1 MTQSAKQLSDK
12 VDGLLAEY
20 LGDNKRDLV
29 EIKKSLLSIINEA
42 KDSTEKGF
50 QEIDNYVS
58 ENQWKSIGIASALG
72 VIIGLLVAK
81 K

>member
-12 VDGLLAEY
+12 VDSLLAEY

-29 EIKKSLLSIINEA
+29 EIKKSLLSLINEA